1 MFQRSQQCIAHRL
14 PTVEFFC
21 LTIQIMDL
29 LKLEGTFFFHT
40 FPRPILTG
48 IMMLKAMCPV
58 RQGFILSS
66 SASSDVSQPL
76 PMGQKHGSPVS
87 GNNSNLKFKLYN
99 IYFPQHRIFLGERSS
114 LGLVLDTS
122 QPVLR
127 RLRRISGAVELL
139 RQVLFNPLAQGDLYH
154 LKSNFLTKL

>member
-1 MFQRSQQCIAHRL
+1 MN
-14 PTVEFFC
+14 
-21 LTIQIMDL
+21 L
-29 LKLEGTFFFHT
+29 LKLVSTFFFHT

-48 IMMLKAMCPV
+48 IMMLKAMFPV
-58 RQGFILSS
+58 RQGFILPS
-66 SASSDVSQPL
+66 SASSSASQPL
-76 PMGQKHGSPVS
+76 PMGQKHGSPMS

-99 IYFPQHRIFLGERSS
+99 IYFPQHRIFFLGERSS
-114 LGLVLDTS
+114 LGLVLDTP

-139 RQVLFNPLAQGDLYH
+139 RQVLFNPLAQGNLYH